1 MGMQGLGMGPTGVP
15 ATPAGE
21 PDALALAQ
29 ALCTRLC
36 HDLGGPTGALSGAL
50 ELIEA
55 PDDDAMEVARDAA
68 QVIDRRV
75 RFWRSAVGGASG
87 ELDAPSLAALAEGL
101 TLGRRATISLEGLEP
116 GCRVPAASVQ
126 PLLLAMLVAVE
137 ALPRGGVV
145 CVAGGQAGFAIRPEG
160 TAAAWTPGLAEM
172 LSGLPPALTPRGV
185 ALPLLAATAA
195 AAGLRLALVG
205 MEGGIGA
212 LALTPR

>member
-1 MGMQGLGMGPTGVP
+1 MGMQGVGMGAGLP
-15 ATPAGE
+15 ATPPGE
-21 PDALALAQ
+21 PDALGLAQ

-50 ELIEA
+50 ELVEG
-55 PDDDAMEVARDAA
+55 PGDEAMEVARDAA

-75 RFWRSAVGGASG
+75 RFWRTAVGGAPG
-87 ELDAPSLAALAEGL
+87 DLDAAAITVLAEGL
-101 TLGRRATISLEGLEP
+101 TLGRRATVSLEGLAP
-116 GCRVPAASVQ
+116 GCRVPAPVAQ

-145 CVAGGQAGFAIRPEG
+145 RVAGGPEGFAIRPEG
-160 TAAAWTPGLAEM
+160 VTAAWAPGLAEM
-172 LSGLPPALTPRGV
+172 LAGLPPALTPRGV
-185 ALPLLAATAA
+185 ALPLLAATAS

-205 MEGGIGA
+205 VEGGIGA